1 MKKLL
6 LSIFVL
12 FTFAFPAMAYAQD
25 AGPVEVVGEVIVV
38 EGEAP
43 ADTPL
48 GLFETIFDK
57 VQGGEWLPAFGA
69 VLMLLVLGARKGLG
83 SFVPWFKTKLGGS
96 TLAFGISLTMAAG
109 TALLAGQPITV
120 ALVATA
126 LGVAWA
132 AGGGWENFKDIMKY
146 LSKDEAAV

>member
-12 FTFAFPAMAYAQD
+12 FTFAMPVMAYAQD
-25 AGPVEVVGEVIVV
+25 AGPVEVPGEVIVV
-38 EGEAP
+38 EGA
-43 ADTPL
+43 ATDTPL
-48 GLFETIFDK
+48 GLFETIFSK

-69 VLMLLVLGARKGLG
+69 VLMLLVFGARKGLG
-83 SFVPWFKTKLGGS
+83 SFVPWFNTKLGGNV
-96 TLAFGISLTMAAG
+96 LAFGISITMAAG

-132 AGGGWENFKDIMKY
+132 AGGGWENFKDLLKY
-146 LSKDEAAV
+146 FNKDEAAA

>member
-1 MKKLL
+1 MKKTL

-25 AGPVEVVGEVIVV
+25 AGPVDVSGEVIVV

-43 ADTPL
+43 ESPSDFFSV
-48 GLFETIFDK
+48 LFEK
-57 VQGGEWLPAFGA
+57 VNGGEWLPAFGA
-69 VLMLLVLGARKGLG
+69 ALMLLVFGARKFLG

-96 TLAFGISLTMAAG
+96 TLAFGISLAMAASM
-109 TALLAGQPITV
+109 ALLAGQPITI

-126 LGVAWA
+126 IGVAWA
-132 AGGGWENFKDIMKY
+132 AGGGWENFKDILVK
-146 LSKDEAAV
+146 LRHLI